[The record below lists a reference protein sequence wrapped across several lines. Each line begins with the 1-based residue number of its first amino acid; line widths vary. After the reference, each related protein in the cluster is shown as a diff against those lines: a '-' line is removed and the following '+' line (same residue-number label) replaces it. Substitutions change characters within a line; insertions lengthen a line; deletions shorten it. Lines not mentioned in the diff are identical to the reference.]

1 MAKDKPDMKFNR
13 GDVAEGILGAA
24 LTAKFINRPKSLK
37 DKNVLLTKKMIDD
50 VLDEFFA
57 KADITEFKRKDIV
70 ASRGKIVFD
79 KIQFYMGLTAPA
91 TTLLSKKASRYIVDD
106 LYDSAI
112 TYIEDTWTKE
122 VLSFALNGQID
133 TIQIDS
139 DGIGDQKGTKAD
151 IKIKINGKDYKRQIS
166 LKVKGGDQFAQVGGG
181 DFSKQKVLWN
191 DILDLDIDKLE
202 KAYNNA
208 LADFDKTELFSSRE
222 DKKIEK
228 IKEMMKEAVGYTY
241 KEAAKQMTK
250 KVASKDSKFFN
261 NLAKLIFEGATRG
274 NETIE
279 LVKLEKGKFKQLK
292 FNNDFLK
299 LFASQLKKSNLKVV
313 YVETGIP
320 TVRFYANTATT
331 QNLILQIRPKL
342 TAESRTTKAGKVY
355 SPYLR
360 NIFESGP
367 LLFNLLG
374 S

>member
-37 DKNVLLTKKMIDD
+37 DKNVPLTKKMIDD